1 MRGRVIKNKRLEIL
15 LSLVIV
21 VICALN
27 LWRLYGPLIVPD
39 EVGYWAT
46 GYFFSGYNWSGVMGT
61 SSYYGWGYGAVLA
74 IICKIA
80 PSPVFAFRVAIFM
93 NAILLAGCYFLAI
106 KVCKYVFPDI
116 SYVYR
121 SWMCFAVTVY
131 SGYIY
136 YSQTTYCETLILFL
150 YWLTLYLLM
159 KVIEK
164 KSYLHI
170 ILLAFVIAYLGA
182 VHLRTILMLVAVIL
196 VLLILTI
203 KKKINYKQL
212 VVFSAICILLLL
224 GIWGVKHY
232 LSNTLYKTSTLLAT
246 NNVSGQ
252 IDKLSILFTWEGIK
266 QFVGSFVGKILY
278 AGTATFLLLYVSAF
292 CCLDKVRKVYSK
304 KKVSFSTYELI
315 FIVFVFCGLIFEM
328 LLSSY
333 SLLTYGRIDH
343 IIYGRYTEFL
353 LGTIIL
359 YALGNIYIKF
369 EKKILLLSIIAQ
381 FICSVFVF
389 RFIVNK
395 DYLGAPSAYTIPGL
409 KGVYTPN
416 GLDPKIQLTL
426 YAGGISLTIFVI
438 IYLMFHLKNKCIV
451 LVVVSALWIGIA
463 LNCASTSL
471 YAEQQYQEKDYLK
484 FANGVENIVGSDD
497 VFYII
502 NDTEYVSWLK
512 FKLKFFLPKTNMIAY
527 ESAEY
532 DQVTS
537 GDYLILYNN
546 DMYYDEIMDTL
557 GDKIY
562 TSEFF
567 TLYRK
572 E

>member
-1 MRGRVIKNKRLEIL
+1 MRNRVIRNNRLEIL
-15 LSLVIV
+15 LSLAIV
-21 VICALN
+21 AICILN

-61 SSYYGWGYGAVLA
+61 SSYYGWGYGVVLA
-74 IICKIA
+74 IICRIA
-80 PSPVFAFRVAIFM
+80 PSPVFAFRVAIFL
-93 NAILLAGCYFLAI
+93 NSILLVGCFILAI
-106 KVCKYVFPDI
+106 KVFKYVFPDI
-116 SYVYR
+116 SHAYR
-121 SWMCFAVTVY
+121 TWMCFAITVY

-150 YWLTLYLLM
+150 YWLALYLLM
-159 KVIEK
+159 KIIDK
-164 KSYLHI
+164 KSYLYI
-170 ILLAFVIAYLGA
+170 ILLALDIAYLGA
-182 VHLRTILMLVAVIL
+182 VHLRTILIFVVAVL
-196 VLLILTI
+196 VLLFLAI
-203 KKKINYKQL
+203 KKELSYKQL
-212 VVFSAICILLLL
+212 VVFGTICILLLL
-224 GIWGVKHY
+224 GVWEVKNY
-232 LSNTLYKTSTLLAT
+232 LSNTLYRTSILLET

-252 IDKLSILFTWEGIK
+252 LDKLSILFSWEGIK
-266 QFVGSFVGKILY
+266 QFVGSFVGKVLY
-278 AGTATFLLLYVSAF
+278 AGTATFLLVYVSAF
-292 CCLDKVRKVYSK
+292 CCLEKMKKVYIK
-304 KKVSFSTYELI
+304 KKELFSTYELV
-315 FIVFVFCGLIFEM
+315 FILFVFNGFICEL

-353 LGTIIL
+353 LGAIIL
-359 YALGNIYIKF
+359 YALGNLYIKL
-369 EKKILLLSIIAQ
+369 EKKILFLSIATQ
-381 FICSVFVF
+381 VICTMVVY

-395 DYLGAPSAYTIPGL
+395 DYLGTPSAYTIPGI
-409 KGVYTPN
+409 KGIYTPN

-426 YAGGISLTIFVI
+426 YVSGISIIIFTV

-451 LVVVSALWIGIA
+451 LVGVSVLWIGIA
-463 LNCASTSL
+463 LNCASNSL

-484 FANGVENIVGSDD
+484 FANSVAKIIGSDD

-532 DQVTS
+532 AKVDS
-537 GDYLILYNN
+537 GEYLILYNN
-546 DMYYDEIMDTL
+546 DSYYDEIMDTL
-557 GDKIY
+557 GDKVY
-562 TSEFF
+562 ASEFF
-567 TLYRK
+567 SLYRK